1 VKVFFDHNLSHTLPK
16 ALQAVFPIE
25 HEIVALEHKFPR
37 TISDI
42 DWINALNEEGH
53 WIVISGDIRITRNR
67 TERLAFQSSRLTG
80 FFMAP
85 ALKKARVLKQ
95 LERLC
100 ALWDNIVALA
110 GAAAPGALY
119 ELPIKTTAPRQLRS
133 F

>member
-1 VKVFFDHNLSHTLPK
+1 VFFDHNLSHALPE
-16 ALQAVFPIE
+16 ALQAVFSIE
-25 HEIVALEHKFPR
+25 HQIVALEKKFPR
-37 TISDI
+37 TITDI
-42 DWINALNEEGH
+42 DWITALNQEGH
-53 WIVISGDIRITRNR
+53 WIVISGDLRITRNR
-67 TERLAFQSSRLTG
+67 AERSIFQSSRLTG

-119 ELPIKTTAPRQLRS
+119 ELPIKTNSPRQLRL
-133 F
+133 